1 MAYRG
6 WSDGEVGADYHRAE
20 AVQPER
26 RLMRAVLEDGIRTLH
41 TSAQANQLRASKLQR
56 EALAW
61 VMSDDRS
68 DVFAFENICE
78 ALGIDAGWLRA
89 KVLTREPLR

>member
-41 TSAQANQLRASKLQR
+41 IVRLTGNERLVAERVQRLFDAPQVSSA
-56 EALAW
+56 
-61 VMSDDRS
+61 VVDD
-68 DVFAFENICE
+68 DEVIH
-78 ALGIDAGWLRA
+78 
-89 KVLTREPLR
+89 